1 MVKIIF
7 NNDNNV
13 SVILEK
19 TEVSNIGNSLK
30 LMDKIIDFVINDII
44 KLYKSITTNQWV
56 NIITK
61 ELLKVS
67 NNIKKCNDISK
78 VYIQPLNEL
87 IENLENSSKSSF
99 QLIHQKI
106 NETNLELIQLKND
119 VSSNPIKEEN
129 TIKIIQE
136 TENEFNSYIQSKN
149 DKISSVHNSII
160 NFIDDL
166 TASLGS
172 FSQGIDIFLY
182 YNILE
187 QLNLCSNIYEILN
200 DDILKKAIN
209 SEKES
214 FNLYIEETINSELDE
229 ILKENEFIAN
239 RLQTN
244 ETLKESI
251 DENNRNDMIKK

>member
-87 IENLENSSKSSF
+87 IENLENSSKISF

-129 TIKIIQE
+129 TNKIIEE
-136 TENEFNSYIQSKN
+136 TENEFNSYIKV
-149 DKISSVHNSII
+149 K
-160 NFIDDL
+160 
-166 TASLGS
+166 
-172 FSQGIDIFLY
+172 
-182 YNILE
+182 
-187 QLNLCSNIYEILN
+187 
-200 DDILKKAIN
+200 
-209 SEKES
+209 
-214 FNLYIEETINSELDE
+214 
-229 ILKENEFIAN
+229 
-239 RLQTN
+239 
-244 ETLKESI
+244 
-251 DENNRNDMIKK
+251 MIKYHLFIIQLLLLWMN